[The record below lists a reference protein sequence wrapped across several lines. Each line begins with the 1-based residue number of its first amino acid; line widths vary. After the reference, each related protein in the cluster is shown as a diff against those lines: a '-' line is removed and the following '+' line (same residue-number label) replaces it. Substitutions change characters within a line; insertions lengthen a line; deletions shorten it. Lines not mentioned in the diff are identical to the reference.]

1 MKKPEENTQQGKTEI
16 EQLSQAELVEL
27 VLGLKKII
35 EELQEKLAI
44 ASGKGRT
51 NSKTS
56 SQPPSLDLIQKS
68 EKGKDQTEE
77 EQKKKAG
84 GQPGHQGK
92 TRKGFGRVD
101 RYEMSQ
107 AEVCQWCGSRE
118 LSEAISLQTQQ
129 VACLV
134 AKPIEVVEYQT
145 QSCKCLECGGIV
157 RGLLPEGI
165 VPGQDLNINLQ
176 ALLVWLGNYGH
187 LSYEKQQELVWEL
200 GEIEIGTGTLQK
212 TNQRVAESV
221 KPAVN
226 DLWEWAKQQSNVHVD
241 ETPCLEKVLYLGKP
255 QDRTFRWCVMGVKEW
270 LWTASGED
278 FCLFHAADT
287 RGRVELETMLGTEFA
302 GVLSSDDFSVYNGCS
317 VQSQQKCL
325 AHLLRHFKKVLG
337 LPGKNNNAAVATVFI
352 ELINEA
358 FRQHRLWREQG
369 NFSTYSQ
376 WAVEFKARLNQ
387 ALQIWLSQVGYA
399 AGLLLKS
406 LRDKAEQWWYFLD
419 DPNVPPDNNL
429 AERSLRL
436 AVTKRK
442 VSGGSRSMARFR
454 QTADLLSVIQ
464 TCRFQSRS
472 AMAFFREAISAHSCP
487 FTMPSLLPLS
497 ST

>member
-1 MKKPEENTQQGKTEI
+1 MKKPTAKTQQEKPEI

-27 VLGLKKII
+27 VLGLQKII
-35 EELQEKLAI
+35 QELQEKLAI
-44 ASGKGRT
+44 ATGKSRT
-51 NSKTS
+51 TSQTS

-68 EKGKDQTEE
+68 EKAKVEGEE
-77 EQKKKAG
+77 EQKKKPG

-101 RYEMSQ
+101 RYEISQ
-107 AEVCQWCGSRE
+107 PEICQWCGSRE

-145 QSCKCLECGGIV
+145 QSCKCRECGGIV
-157 RGLLPEGI
+157 RGSLPEGI
-165 VPGQDLNINLQ
+165 VPGQDSNINLQ

-200 GEIEIGTGTLQK
+200 GGIEIGTGTLQK

-221 KPAVN
+221 KPAID
-226 DLWEWAKQQSNVHVD
+226 DLWAWATQRPNVHVD
-241 ETPCLEKVLYLGKP
+241 ETP
-255 QDRTFRWCVMGVKEW
+255 WCVMGVKEW
-270 LWTASGED
+270 LWTASGER

-287 RGRVELETMLGTEFA
+287 RGRAELETMLGTEFA
-302 GVLSSDDFSVYNGCS
+302 GVLSSDDFSVYNGCH
-317 VQSQQKCL
+317 VTAQQKCL
-325 AHLLRHFKKVLG
+325 AHLLRHFKKVLA
-337 LPGKNNNAAVATVFI
+337 LPGQNNNAAVAAVFI

-358 FRQHRLWREQG
+358 FGQHRLWREEG
-369 NFSTYSQ
+369 DLVTYFQ
-376 WAVEFKARLNQ
+376 WAIDFKARLNQ
-387 ALQIWLSQVGYA
+387 ALQIWLGTVGYA
-399 AGLLLKS
+399 AGLLLRS
-406 LRDKAEQWWYFLD
+406 LRDKADQWWYFLE
-419 DPNVPPDNNL
+419 DPSVPPDNNL

-442 VSGGSRSMARFR
+442 VSGGSRSMERFK
-454 QTADLLSVIQ
+454 QTANLLSVIQ
-464 TCRFQSRS
+464 TCRFQARS
-472 AMAFFREAISAHSCP
+472 AMAFFREAISAHSCELA
-487 FTMPSLLPLS
+487 MPSLIPLF

>member
-1 MKKPEENTQQGKTEI
+1 MKKPAAKTQQEKTEI

-27 VLGLKKII
+27 VLGMQKII

-44 ASGKGRT
+44 ATGKNRT

-56 SQPPSLDLIQKS
+56 SQPPALDLIQKS
-68 EKGKDQTEE
+68 EKAKDRVEE
-77 EQKKKAG
+77 EQKKKPG
-84 GQPGHQGK
+84 GQPGHPGK

-101 RYEMSQ
+101 RYQISQ
-107 AEVCQWCGSRE
+107 PEICQRCGSRE
-118 LSEAISLQTQQ
+118 LSEVISLQTQQ

-134 AKPIEVVEYQT
+134 AKPSEVVEYQT
-145 QSCKCLECGGIV
+145 QSCKCLECGEVVPGIP
-157 RGLLPEGI
+157 PEGI

-200 GEIEIGTGTLQK
+200 GAIEIGTGTLQK
-212 TNQRVAESV
+212 TNQRVAAAVE
-221 KPAVN
+221 PAIN
-226 DLWEWAKQQSNVHVD
+226 DLWEWATQQPNVHVD
-241 ETPCLEKVLYLGKP
+241 ETP
-255 QDRTFRWCVMGVKEW
+255 WCVMGVKEW
-270 LWTASGED
+270 LWTASGEG

-317 VQSQQKCL
+317 IQAQQKCL

-337 LPGKNNNAAVATVFI
+337 LPGKNNNATVATVFI
-352 ELINEA
+352 DLINEA
-358 FRQHRLWREQG
+358 FKQHRLWREDG
-369 NFSTYSQ
+369 DLLTYER
-376 WAVEFKARLNQ
+376 WAVDFKARLNQ
-387 ALQIWLSQVGYA
+387 TLQTWLGTVGYA

-406 LRDKAEQWWYFLD
+406 LHDKADQWWYFLD
-419 DPNVPPDNNL
+419 DPSVPPDNNL

-442 VSGGSRSMARFR
+442 VCGGSRSMARFK
-454 QTADLLSVIQ
+454 QTAHLLSVIQ
-464 TCRFQSRS
+464 SCRFQARS
-472 AMAFFREAISAHSCP
+472 AMAFFYQAISAHSCDLV
-487 FTMPSLLPLS
+487 MPSLIPIF
-497 ST
+497 

>member
-1 MKKPEENTQQGKTEI
+1 MKKPEANTQQQKTEI

-27 VLGLKKII
+27 VLGLQKII
-35 EELQEKLAI
+35 QELQEKLAI
-44 ASGKGRT
+44 ATGKSKT
-51 NSKTS
+51 NSKIS

-68 EKGKDQTEE
+68 EKAKDETEE
-77 EQKKKAG
+77 QQKRKPG
-84 GQPGHQGK
+84 GQPGHPGK
-92 TRKGFGRVD
+92 TRKGFGRID
-101 RYEMSQ
+101 RYEINKP
-107 AEVCQWCGSRE
+107 EICQWCGSTE

-145 QSCKCLECGGIV
+145 HSCKCLECGGMV
-157 RGLLPEGI
+157 RGTLPEGI
-165 VPGQDLNINLQ
+165 VPGQDMNINLQ

-200 GEIEIGTGTLQK
+200 GAIEIGTGTLQK
-212 TNQRVAESV
+212 TNQRVATAVE
-221 KPAVN
+221 PAIN
-226 DLWEWAKQQSNVHVD
+226 DLWEWATQQPNVHVD
-241 ETPCLEKVLYLGKP
+241 ETP
-255 QDRTFRWCVMGVKEW
+255 WCVMGVKEW
-270 LWTASGED
+270 LWTASGEG

-302 GVLSSDDFSVYNGCS
+302 GVLSSDDFSVYNGCQ
-317 VQSQQKCL
+317 VQAQQKCL

-337 LPGKNNNAAVATVFI
+337 LTGNNNNAAVATVFI
-352 ELINEA
+352 DLINEA

-369 NFSTYSQ
+369 DLSAYCQ
-376 WAVEFKARLNQ
+376 WAVEFRTRLNQ
-387 ALQIWLSQVGYA
+387 ALQTWLGTVGYA

-406 LRDKAEQWWYFLD
+406 LRDKAAQWWYFLD
-419 DPNVPPDNNL
+419 DPSVPPDNNL

-442 VSGGSRSMARFR
+442 VCGGSRSMPRFE

-464 TCRFQSRS
+464 TCRFQARS
-472 AMAFFREAISAHSCP
+472 AMAFFRQAISAHSCALP
-487 FTMPSLLPLS
+487 MPSLIPLL
-497 ST
+497 

>member
-1 MKKPEENTQQGKTEI
+1 MKKPTAKTQREKPEI

-27 VLGLKKII
+27 VLGLQKII

-44 ASGKGRT
+44 ANGKGRT
-51 NSKTS
+51 NSRTS

-68 EKGKDQTEE
+68 EKAKDQTEQ
-77 EQKKKAG
+77 EQKKKPG
-84 GQPGHQGK
+84 GQPGHPGK

-101 RYEMSQ
+101 RYEISQ
-107 AEVCQWCGSRE
+107 PETCQWCGSRE

-129 VACLV
+129 VACLI
-134 AKPIEVVEYQT
+134 AQPIEVVEYQT
-145 QSCKCLECGGIV
+145 RSCKCLECGGIV
-157 RGLLPEGI
+157 RGSLPEGI
-165 VPGQDLNINLQ
+165 VLGQDLNINLQ

-200 GEIEIGTGTLQK
+200 GEINIGTGTLQK
-212 TNQRVAESV
+212 TNQRVAEAV
-221 KPAVN
+221 EPAIN
-226 DLWEWAKQQSNVHVD
+226 DLWEWATHRPNVHVD
-241 ETPCLEKVLYLGKP
+241 ETP
-255 QDRTFRWCVMGVKEW
+255 WCVMGVKEW
-270 LWTASGED
+270 LWTASGEG

-287 RGRVELETMLGTEFA
+287 RGRVELETMLGTEFT
-302 GVLSSDDFSVYNGCS
+302 GVLSSDDFSVYNGCQ
-317 VQSQQKCL
+317 VQAQQKCL

-337 LPGKNNNAAVATVFI
+337 LPGKNNNATVATVFI

-358 FRQHRLWREQG
+358 FKQHRLWREDG
-369 NFSTYSQ
+369 DFSTYCQ
-376 WAVEFKARLNQ
+376 WAVAFRARLNQ
-387 ALQIWLSQVGYA
+387 ALQTWLGTVGYA

-419 DPNVPPDNNL
+419 DPSVPPDNNL

-442 VSGGSRSMARFR
+442 VCGGSRSMARFE

-472 AMAFFREAISAHSCP
+472 AMTFFYQAISAHSCDLA
-487 FTMPSLLPLS
+487 MPSLIPLF
-497 ST
+497 

>member
-1 MKKPEENTQQGKTEI
+1 MKKPATETQQEKTEI
-16 EQLSQAELVEL
+16 EHLSQAELVEL

-44 ASGKGRT
+44 ANGKGRI

-68 EKGKDQTEE
+68 EKAKEKEEE
-77 EQKKKAG
+77 EQKKRPG
-84 GQPGHQGK
+84 GQPGHKGK

-101 RYEMSQ
+101 RYEISQ
-107 AEVCQWCGSRE
+107 PERCQWCGSRE

-157 RGLLPEGI
+157 RGSLPEGI
-165 VPGQDLNINLQ
+165 VAGQDLNINLQ
-176 ALLVWLGNYGH
+176 AFIVWLGNYGH

-200 GEIEIGTGTLQK
+200 GGIEIGTGTLQK
-212 TNQRVAESV
+212 TNQRVAEAV
-221 KPAVN
+221 KPAIT

-241 ETPCLEKVLYLGKP
+241 ETP
-255 QDRTFRWCVMGVKEW
+255 WCVMGVKEW
-270 LWTASGED
+270 LWTASGEG

-302 GVLSSDDFSVYNGCS
+302 GVLSSDDFSVYNGCQ
-317 VQSQQKCL
+317 VQAQQKCL

-337 LPGKNNNAAVATVFI
+337 LPGKNNNSAVATVFI

-358 FRQHRLWREQG
+358 FKQHRLWREDG
-369 NFSTYSQ
+369 DFPTYFQ

-387 ALQIWLSQVGYA
+387 ALQTWLGQVGYA

-419 DPNVPPDNNL
+419 DPSVPPDNNL

-442 VSGGSRSMARFR
+442 VCGGSRSMERFR

-472 AMAFFREAISAHSCP
+472 AMDFFRQALSAHSCP
-487 FTMPSLLPLS
+487 FSLPSLFPLS

>member
-1 MKKPEENTQQGKTEI
+1 MKKPTAKIQQEKTEI

-27 VLGLKKII
+27 VLGLQKII
-35 EELQEKLAI
+35 QELQEKLAI
-44 ASGKGRT
+44 ATGKSRT
-51 NSKTS
+51 TSQTS

-68 EKGKDQTEE
+68 EKAKVEGEE
-77 EQKKKAG
+77 EQKRKPG

-101 RYEMSQ
+101 RYEISQ
-107 AEVCQWCGSRE
+107 PEICQWCGSRE

-145 QSCKCLECGGIV
+145 QACKCLECGGIV
-157 RGLLPEGI
+157 RGSLPAGI
-165 VPGQDLNINLQ
+165 VPGQDSNIDLQ

-200 GEIEIGTGTLQK
+200 GAIELGTGTLQK
-212 TNQRVAESV
+212 TNQRVAETV
-221 KPAVN
+221 KPAID
-226 DLWEWAKQQSNVHVD
+226 DLWEWATHRPNVHVD
-241 ETPCLEKVLYLGKP
+241 ETP
-255 QDRTFRWCVMGVKEW
+255 WCVMGVKEW
-270 LWTASGED
+270 LWTASGEG

-302 GVLSSDDFSVYNGCS
+302 GVLSSDDFSVYNGCH
-317 VQSQQKCL
+317 VTAQQKCL
-325 AHLLRHFKKVLG
+325 AHLLRHFNKVLA
-337 LPGKNNNAAVATVFI
+337 LPGQNNNAAVAAVFI

-358 FRQHRLWREQG
+358 FQQHRLWRKDG
-369 NFSTYSQ
+369 DLVTYFQ
-376 WAVEFKARLNQ
+376 WAVDFKARLNK
-387 ALQIWLSQVGYA
+387 ALQSWLSTVGYA
-399 AGLLLKS
+399 AGLLLRS
-406 LRDKAEQWWYFLD
+406 LRDKADQWWYFLQ
-419 DPNVPPDNNL
+419 DPRVPPDNNL

-442 VSGGSRSMARFR
+442 VSGGSRSMTRFK
-454 QTADLLSVIQ
+454 QTANLLSVIQ

-472 AMAFFREAISAHSCP
+472 AMAFFREAISAHSCDLA
-487 FTMPSLLPLS
+487 MPSLIPLS
-497 ST
+497 HT

>member
-1 MKKPEENTQQGKTEI
+1 MKEPEAKTQQEKTEI

-27 VLGLKKII
+27 VLGLQKII
-35 EELQEKLAI
+35 QELQEKLAI
-44 ASGKGRT
+44 ANGKSRT

-56 SQPPSLDLIQKS
+56 SQPPALDLIQKS
-68 EKGKDQTEE
+68 EKAKVQGEE
-77 EQKKKAG
+77 KQNKKPG

-101 RYEMSQ
+101 RYEINKP
-107 AEVCQWCGSRE
+107 ETCQWCGSRE
-118 LSEAISLQTQQ
+118 LSEAISFQTQQ

-134 AKPIEVVEYQT
+134 AQPIEVVEYQT
-145 QSCKCLECGGIV
+145 QSCKCLECGGVV
-157 RGLLPEGI
+157 RGSLPEGI

-187 LSYEKQQELVWEL
+187 LSYEKQRELVWEL
-200 GEIEIGTGTLQK
+200 GAIEIGTGTLQK
-212 TNQRVAESV
+212 TNQRVAATVE
-221 KPAVN
+221 PAIN
-226 DLWEWAKQQSNVHVD
+226 DLWEWATQRPNVHVD
-241 ETPCLEKVLYLGKP
+241 ETP
-255 QDRTFRWCVMGVKEW
+255 WCVMGVKEW
-270 LWTASGED
+270 LWTASGEG

-317 VQSQQKCL
+317 VQAQQKCL

-337 LPGKNNNAAVATVFI
+337 LPGINNNATVATVFI
-352 ELINEA
+352 DLINEA

-369 NFSTYSQ
+369 DLLVYSQ
-376 WAVEFKARLNQ
+376 WATDFKARLNQ
-387 ALQIWLSQVGYA
+387 ALQTWLGTVGYA

-406 LRDKAEQWWYFLD
+406 LRDKAAQWWYFLD
-419 DPNVPPDNNL
+419 DPSVPPDNNL

-442 VSGGSRSMARFR
+442 VCGGSRSMARFE

-464 TCRFQSRS
+464 TCRFQARS
-472 AMAFFREAISAHSCP
+472 AMDFFREAISAHSHVLA
-487 FTMPSLLPLS
+487 MPSLIPLF
-497 ST
+497 